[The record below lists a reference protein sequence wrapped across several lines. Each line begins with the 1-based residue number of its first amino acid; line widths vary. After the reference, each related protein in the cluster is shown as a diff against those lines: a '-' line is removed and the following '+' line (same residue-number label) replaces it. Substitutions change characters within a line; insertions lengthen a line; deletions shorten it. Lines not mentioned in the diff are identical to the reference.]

1 MRAGCDKRIFRR
13 LRNLEE
19 AQRLCSA
26 ANEGTPYKE
35 LLRARLE
42 SLGETGE
49 AMRVDPTWG
58 EPTPEEDLAGSLR
71 LSAFFA
77 ARGWHKVAQAVLGS
91 GSEEP

>member
-19 AQRLCSA
+19 TQRLYSA
-26 ANEGTPYKE
+26 ANEGTGYKE

-42 SLGETGE
+42 SLGEAKG
-49 AMRVDPTWG
+49 VDPTWR
-58 EPTPEEDLAGSLR
+58 EPTPEEDLEGSLR

-77 ARGWHKVAQAVLGS
+77 ARGWHNAALAVLGP
-91 GSEEP
+91 GSEAP